1 VKWCGRIPEVIETA
15 GAFATL
21 APGAR
26 IEKVLLVSCDTKTK
40 WGYELAEPG
49 DYDVTATYSL
59 PQPVADLKKAAG
71 AAIAV
76 KGPVSAKPVRI
87 RIEPKS

>member
-1 VKWCGRIPEVIETA
+1 V
-15 GAFATL
+15 TL

-26 IEKVLLVSCDTKTK
+26 IEKELLVSCDTKTK

-49 DYDVTATYSL
+49 DYEVTATYSL
-59 PQPVADLKKAAG
+59 PQPLAELKKAAG

-76 KGPVSAKPVRI
+76 KGPVSAKPVRLTI
-87 RIEPKS
+87 VPKP